1 MEVIP
6 GQGVRIE
13 TACAFI
19 QGIFGVG
26 GETWGSIAM
35 VAEHPEDPVVRVTL
49 RDSDDHRLV
58 FNIALESTPQPDD
71 DIQDWEGLMVAV
83 DKHTSGRM
91 EGVTLDY
98 ADAGGF
104 KFLHPPQDHNGFQR
118 LNMN

>member
-1 MEVIP
+1 VLLMTP
-6 GQGVRIE
+6 S
-13 TACAFI
+13 AI
-19 QGIFGVG
+19 QRLKVL
-26 GETWGSIAM
+26 

-98 ADAGGF
+98 SDAGGF
-104 KFLHPPQDHNGFQR
+104 KFLHPPQDLNGFQR